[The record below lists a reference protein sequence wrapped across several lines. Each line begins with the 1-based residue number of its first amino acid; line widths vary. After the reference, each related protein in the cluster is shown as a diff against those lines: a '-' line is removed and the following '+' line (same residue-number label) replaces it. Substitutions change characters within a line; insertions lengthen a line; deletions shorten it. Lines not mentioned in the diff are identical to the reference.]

1 MKLKILF
8 PLFIFLITGLN
19 PIIANIP
26 DSNIV
31 YVFEIKDEISN
42 PVWHNFQNALEE
54 TKRLKASH
62 LIIDMNTY
70 GGLVLIADSIRT
82 AILRSEI
89 PVYILINNNAASA
102 GALISIAC
110 DKIYM
115 MPGSTIG
122 AATVVTENGE
132 PAIDKYQSYM
142 RSKMRST
149 AEETGRNPEIAE
161 AMVDQDI
168 ALEGITEE
176 GKLLTFTVSEALA
189 NGFCDKE
196 VKNLQEL
203 LNDNNLGSAKIEH
216 YVPSTIDKI
225 ISILINPAV
234 SGILIMIML
243 GGIYFELQ
251 SPGIGFPIAAA
262 AIAATLFFAPLYIEG
277 MAENWE
283 IILFVVGIIAIA
295 LEVFVIPGTG
305 ITGVLGVAL
314 VITGLTLSMVKN
326 VNFDFTMV
334 SIDRL
339 LLSFTVVLLSIFFM
353 AILTLIMLPKIL
365 STGRMKELIL
375 TSTQEVNSG
384 YIGIDNSIKKIIG
397 SYGTALSDL
406 RPAGK
411 VLIDNE
417 HYDATS
423 IESFISKN
431 EKIEVVGSEGPQL
444 LVRKI

>member
-1 MKLKILF
+1 
-8 PLFIFLITGLN
+8 
-19 PIIANIP
+19 
-26 DSNIV
+26 
-31 YVFEIKDEISN
+31 
-42 PVWHNFQNALEE
+42 
-54 TKRLKASH
+54 
-62 LIIDMNTY
+62 
-70 GGLVLIADSIRT
+70 
-82 AILRSEI
+82 
-89 PVYILINNNAASA
+89 
-102 GALISIAC
+102 
-110 DKIYM
+110 
-115 MPGSTIG
+115 
-122 AATVVTENGE
+122 
-132 PAIDKYQSYM
+132 M

-283 IILFVVGIIAIA
+283 TRHRF
-295 LEVFVIPGTG
+295 P
-305 ITGVLGVAL
+305 
-314 VITGLTLSMVKN
+314 
-326 VNFDFTMV
+326 
-334 SIDRL
+334 
-339 LLSFTVVLLSIFFM
+339 
-353 AILTLIMLPKIL
+353 
-365 STGRMKELIL
+365 
-375 TSTQEVNSG
+375 
-384 YIGIDNSIKKIIG
+384 
-397 SYGTALSDL
+397 
-406 RPAGK
+406 
-411 VLIDNE
+411 
-417 HYDATS
+417 
-423 IESFISKN
+423 
-431 EKIEVVGSEGPQL
+431 
-444 LVRKI
+444 